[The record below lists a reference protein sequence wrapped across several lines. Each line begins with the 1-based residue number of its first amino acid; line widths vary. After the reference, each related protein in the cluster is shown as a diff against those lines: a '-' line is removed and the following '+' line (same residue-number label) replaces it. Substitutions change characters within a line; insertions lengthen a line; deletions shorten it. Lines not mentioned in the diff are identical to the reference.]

1 MCDLLH
7 MTFLSFEKM
16 LLIKNFSRRF
26 LKNICIKKIEEESIR
41 AKIFKRLEEFI
52 NPSEKAILGGG
63 SSQISDWL
71 IVSGLILT

>member
-1 MCDLLH
+1 MCDLSH

-41 AKIFKRLEEFI
+41 AKISKRLEEFI